1 MKMREEEKAWASQ
14 GQQVWGQSGS
24 GASGS
29 GTSGASGSG
38 TSGARSRS
46 LPTCAAALHLPKGPG
61 QVLEVVQAV
70 VVLAVQQD
78 LLGV

>member
-14 GQQVWGQSGS
+14 GQQVWGSRS
-24 GASGS
+24 GASLGL
-29 GTSGASGSG
+29 GPVGPVWVWASVA
-38 TSGARSRS
+38 TSRS
-46 LPTCAAALHLPKGPG
+46 LPTCGAALHLPKGPG